1 MSVPFVLDRRSST
14 PLHRQLYDAW
24 RAGILDGRFRAG
36 ERVPSTRTL
45 AATYRV
51 ARVTITA
58 AYDQLLAEGYFE
70 AKRGSGTFV
79 SSELPDRTI
88 NPVRPGPVAGN
99 KPPSVALS
107 QYGSRLGQ
115 IQRLPPPTASI
126 NLSNASPD
134 LAHFPFPLWRRLV
147 SRHLRKPSAAGF
159 ERSGQPAGD
168 PRLRHAL
175 AAYLARSRAVRCS
188 PEQVIVVSG
197 SQQAL
202 DLCARLLLD
211 PGDEVAV
218 EQPGYT
224 AARQLFLAHG
234 ARLRAMPVTED
245 GASVDDL
252 TSRTRLVHVTPSHQ
266 FPTGISMSLPR
277 RLALAEWARTRSA
290 VVLEDDYDS
299 EYRYDGPP
307 LPAMQS
313 LSGGARVIY
322 IGTFSNVMFRGLRVG
337 YVVVP
342 KGLVQP
348 FTTAKWIT
356 DRHTTLLEQAA
367 LADFLEEGHLDRHIR
382 RMRRLYKSRRDT
394 MIDELQ
400 RRFGS
405 DVGIR
410 GDAAGMHITV
420 TFRSPHLVQARAQA
434 SGVHLASTDIYY
446 ESKSVKNEF
455 LIGFSAI
462 GERTIRE
469 AIKRIAEG
477 S

>member
-1 MSVPFVLDRRSST
+1 MSVPFVLDRRSDT
-14 PLHRQLYDAW
+14 PLNRQIYDAW
-24 RAGILDGRFRAG
+24 RMGILNGRFRAG
-36 ERVPSTRTL
+36 ARVPSTRAL

-51 ARVTITA
+51 ARVTVSA

-70 AKRGSGTFV
+70 TKHGSGTFV
-79 SSELPDRTI
+79 SSELPDRMLH
-88 NPVRPGPVAGN
+88 PVRTGAVAG
-99 KPPSVALS
+99 KTTPAIALS
-107 QYGSRLGQ
+107 GYGSRLGQ
-115 IQRLPPPTASI
+115 IQRLPPSTRPI

-147 SRHLRKPSAAGF
+147 SRHLRKPSAALF
-159 ERSGQPAGD
+159 ESSGQPAGD
-168 PRLRHAL
+168 PRLREAL

-188 PEQVIVVSG
+188 PEQIVVVSG

-218 EQPGYT
+218 EHPGYT

-234 ARLRAMPVTED
+234 ATLRAMRVTDD
-245 GASVDDL
+245 GASADDL
-252 TSRTRLVHVTPSHQ
+252 TNTTRLAHVTPSHQ
-266 FPTGISMSLPR
+266 FPTGVSMSLPR
-277 RLALAEWARTRSA
+277 RLALVEWARTRSA

-299 EYRYDGPP
+299 EYRYDSPP

-313 LSGGARVIY
+313 LDGGANVIY

-342 KGLVQP
+342 SDLIQP

-367 LADFLEEGHLDRHIR
+367 LADFLEEGHLDRHVR

-394 MIDELQ
+394 MIHELQ
-400 RRFGS
+400 RHFGS
-405 DVGIR
+405 DVSIR
-410 GDAAGMHITV
+410 GDAAGMHMTV
-420 TFRSPHLVQARAQA
+420 TFLTAEVVRARAEA
-434 SGVHLASTDIYY
+434 RGVHLASTEIYY
-446 ESKSVKNEF
+446 HSKPAKNEF
-455 LIGFSAI
+455 ILGFSAI

-469 AIKRIAEG
+469 GIRRLASTR
-477 S
+477 